1 MGFNAYTW
9 QSQNSSQFDIFEIPS
24 FVFVRLN
31 IAIALTRLR
40 LTLELAGDFGKE
52 FEGETSARLP
62 VTYAAFAVARL
73 TALHSVGSKGAVCKG
88 SKHFYFENSLKKGSR
103 ERER

>member
-9 QSQNSSQFDIFEIPS
+9 QSQNSSQLDIFEIPS

-31 IAIALTRLR
+31 FAITLTRLW
-40 LTLELAGDFGKE
+40 LAPELAGDFGKE

-62 VTYAAFAVARL
+62 VTYATFAVARL

-88 SKHFYFENSLKKGSR
+88 WDILHFILSVL
-103 ERER
+103 